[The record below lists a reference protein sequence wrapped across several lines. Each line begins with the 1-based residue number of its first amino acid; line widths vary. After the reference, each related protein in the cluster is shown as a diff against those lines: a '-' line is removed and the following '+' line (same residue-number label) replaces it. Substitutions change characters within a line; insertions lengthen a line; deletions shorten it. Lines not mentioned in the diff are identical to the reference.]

1 MPSGLASAGSL
12 LAGLTSANDIV
23 RTKNGTS
30 AAEAS
35 ASAAATA
42 SATQVSYSSPNMF
55 PTSPKVGHEMA
66 EKGAVVVGQSGK
78 VLENMMK
85 RAYDLAIE
93 TFLEKLNAKMAALDG
108 VKTGEESIMEQ
119 TTTKKTLL
127 ALIAGMEGLKGSL
140 IKEV

>member
-42 SATQVSYSSPNMF
+42 SATQVSHSSANGF
-55 PTSPKVGHEMA
+55 PMSPKLGG
-66 EKGAVVVGQSGK
+66 GAVVVGNGVK
-78 VLENMMK
+78 VLENMK
-85 RAYDLAIE
+85 RVYD
-93 TFLEKLNAKMAALDG
+93 TALDKMVAKLSSYLDPG
-108 VKTGEESIMEQ
+108 GGTTGEETITEQ

>member
-35 ASAAATA
+35 ASA
-42 SATQVSYSSPNMF
+42 SATQVSYSSPNVF

-66 EKGAVVVGQSGK
+66 GKGAVVVGQSVK
-78 VLENMMK
+78 VLGNMMK
-85 RAYDLAIE
+85 RAYDVAVE
-93 TFLEKLNAKMAALDG
+93 TILEKLNAKMAALDG
-108 VKTGEESIMEQ
+108 VNTGGESILEQ

>member
-35 ASAAATA
+35 ASA

-55 PTSPKVGHEMA
+55 PTSPKVGYEMGG
-66 EKGAVVVGQSGK
+66 KGAVVVGQSAK
-78 VLENMMK
+78 VLDNMMK
-85 RAYDLAIE
+85 RAYDVAVE
-93 TFLEKLNAKMAALDG
+93 TILEKLNAKMAALNDLSN
-108 VKTGEESIMEQ
+108 GEENVLEQ

>member
-23 RTKNGTS
+23 RTKNETS

-35 ASAAATA
+35 ASAAAMG
-42 SATQVSYSSPNMF
+42 SPTQVSDSSMNGF
-55 PTSPKVGHEMA
+55 PTSPKLGG
-66 EKGAVVVGQSGK
+66 GAVVVGNGVK
-78 VLENMMK
+78 VLGNMMK
-85 RAYDLAIE
+85 RAYDATLDKMVS
-93 TFLEKLNAKMAALDG
+93 KLSSYLDPG
-108 VKTGEESIMEQ
+108 GGTTGEETIAEQ